1 MSNIR
6 VRVGQ
11 QNSVK
16 VVSNVSGSL
25 NLVNGITILNNDT
38 LVGFSKSTFVL
49 NFIGGSTIT
58 ASNSDPGAVNII
70 LEPTFSPL
78 SGVSTSVIGGIASVN
93 TLSVSGISTLGN
105 IQINSSTISSKTGN
119 LILQSTNTSNVIIN
133 DNLSVSGF
141 LTVTD
146 GIYYES
152 GDYYAQNGV
161 AYFNGIGK
169 LVSSKDTSM
178 SINESNYILS
188 TNNLGEPVWSNVLD
202 GGQF

>member
-70 LEPTFSPL
+70 LESTFSPS